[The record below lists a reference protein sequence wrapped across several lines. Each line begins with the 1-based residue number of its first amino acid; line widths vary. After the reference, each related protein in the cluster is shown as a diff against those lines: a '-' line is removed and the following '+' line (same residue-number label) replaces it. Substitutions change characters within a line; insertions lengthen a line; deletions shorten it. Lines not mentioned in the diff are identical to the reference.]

1 MPRAITA
8 APLVA
13 AALLAL
19 SACSDS
25 ASRATDP
32 DVHSSEAE
40 THASGSCP
48 ARLPEGDDP
57 GGHGFGVEA
66 AAEDLP
72 SLLEPEQAWLC
83 QYGAQDA
90 APTPAGAVFTWDL
103 VGGSEPVPAARMAK
117 LGDAL
122 DDLSVPEGERLCT
135 ADLGPRWMVVFDHGG
150 DLTGVVVDD
159 YGCRDVR
166 LTDEPFETPP
176 GQADEN
182 GMVTGVLDGG
192 SAVLAALGVGR

>member
-1 MPRAITA
+1 MSRSLTTPVA
-8 APLVA
+8 AA

-25 ASRATDP
+25 SPRATDP
-32 DVHSSEAE
+32 AVHSSEAAVHE
-40 THASGSCP
+40 TGTCP
-48 ARLPEGDDP
+48 PRLPEGDDP

-72 SLLEPEQAWLC
+72 SLLEPQQAWLC
-83 QYGAQDA
+83 QYAATDA
-90 APTPAGAVFTWDL
+90 APSPEGAAYTWDL
-103 VGGSEPVPAARMAK
+103 VGRAEPVPAARLAA
-117 LGDAL
+117 LGQAL
-122 DDLSVPEGERLCT
+122 DDLSLPEDERMCT
-135 ADLGPRWMVVFDHGG
+135 ADLGPRWMVVYDHDG

-159 YGCRDVR
+159 YGCREVR

-182 GMVTGVLDGG
+182 GMVPGVLDGG
-192 SAVLAALGVGR
+192 TAVLTAVGVGR